1 MLPYIPTSLLIDTR
15 PKTSNSTIPLS
26 QSLNKIPSISNRIL
40 DFGRF
45 LRANAYPANP
55 SSIRDALQVAA
66 THSLHD
72 HYLLQAG
79 FRACFCKT
87 PEQWRNFD
95 KLFVVFWS
103 GQITFDESE
112 SHSDVR
118 GKVTES
124 SHQQR
129 MVGLAGTSSEKQQEV
144 NVYGSGDFTAL
155 SLADFRFVFNPHE
168 KKLIDQYVD
177 ELGQRCRRRYIKK
190 TRLSNSGSRV
200 AIQQS
205 IKQSLRYQGAV
216 FQLRFHVKKKRLPSF
231 VLLLDISQSMDV
243 YARLFLRFTRKLLTV
258 FESSH
263 AFAFNIELINLGK
276 GFYSLEES
284 DFEHTINT
292 ASQGWVGGTRIAKS
306 FQTFNESHLNT
317 LVKSQTTVLVFSD
330 GCDTD
335 KPEVLA
341 EQVNIMS
348 RRARR
353 VIWVNPL
360 LGRFPEGHPDP
371 RMDPVRPYITHYLS
385 AHNLPSLLKL
395 QRVLLS

>member
-1 MLPYIPTSLLIDTR
+1 MNNTT
-15 PKTSNSTIPLS
+15 
-26 QSLNKIPSISNRIL
+26 NKIPNVSSRIL
-40 DFGRF
+40 DFAHL

-55 SSIRDALQVAA
+55 SSIQDALNVAA
-66 THSLHD
+66 DNTLHN
-72 HYLLQAG
+72 HHLLKDG
-79 FRACFCKT
+79 FKACFCKT

-95 KLFVVFWS
+95 KLFFAFWTDQISYDEDANATNGQS
-103 GQITFDESE
+103 GGVSGSRQ
-112 SHSDVR
+112 
-118 GKVTES
+118 
-124 SHQQR
+124 QQR
-129 MVGLAGTSSEKQQEV
+129 LVGFAGTSSEKEQDV
-144 NVYGSGDFTAL
+144 NTYGSGDFSAL

-168 KKLIDQYVD
+168 KRLIDQYVD
-177 ELGQRCRRRYIKK
+177 ELGQRCRRRHIKK
-190 TRLSNSGSRV
+190 TRLSSSGSRV
-200 AIQQS
+200 ALQQS

-216 FQLRFHVKKKRLPSF
+216 FQLRYHAKQKKLPSF

-263 AFAFNIELINLGK
+263 AFAFNIELIDLGK

-306 FQTFNESHLNT
+306 FEHFNDVHLNT
-317 LVKSQTTVLVFSD
+317 LVKSHTTVLVFSD

-341 EQVNIMS
+341 QQVSRMS

-353 VIWVNPL
+353 VVWVNPL

-371 RMDPVRPYITHYLS
+371 RMQPVLPYVTHYLS